1 MNLIYFIYTL
11 FHRIKNKIYSSIALS
26 TIKNKGKNCKVGRNL
41 RIYNPDFIKLKNKV
55 SIGNF
60 AWLNVK
66 PKDNS
71 EYSLIIGENVY
82 IGSNVQ
88 INAWESVII
97 DDDCLISDRV
107 YISDANHNS
116 SELNLPIKEQGDSF
130 IKAVFIG
137 SGSWIGINV
146 CILPGVNIGKGVI
159 VGANSVVSKDIPDY
173 AVVGGVPAKIIKF
186 RN

>member
-1 MNLIYFIYTL
+1 MNLLNYIYSF
-11 FHRIKNKIYSSIALS
+11 FQRIKNKIYSEICLSSIN
-26 TIKNKGKNCKVGRNL
+26 NKGKNCKLGRNS
-41 RIYNPDFIKLKNKV
+41 RIYNPEFIKLKNKV
-55 SIGNF
+55 IIGNF
-60 AWLNVK
+60 AWLNAK
-66 PKDNS
+66 PNDNS
-71 EYSLIIGENVY
+71 DFSLIIGENVY

-107 YISDANHNS
+107 YISDADHNS
-116 SELNLPIKEQGDSF
+116 SEINIPIKEQGDSF
-130 IKAVFIG
+130 IKGVFIG

-159 VGANSVVSKDIPDY
+159 VSANSLVSKDIPDY
-173 AVVGGVPAKIIKF
+173 AVVGGVPAKIIKY